1 MRGAGPPCHLR
12 TGPTRGHPAG
22 GQRSGPRQA
31 GAVQVKGGHPTVT
44 HPTVPSKFE
53 AALGG
58 VVSQKAECKLRVFLG
73 DLLSRGGSVGLEP
86 LH

>member
-1 MRGAGPPCHLR
+1 MARHAICGPVPPVGTPRVVSDRVRGK
-12 TGPTRGHPAG
+12 
-22 GQRSGPRQA
+22 A
-31 GAVQVKGGHPTVT
+31 GADQVEGGHPTVT